1 MNEQS
6 TQPNSE
12 VVQETETMLT
22 KVQDLLRD
30 AYASG
35 WKAGYHKG
43 FEFGCATMISRG
55 LDIQGKRGDDIA

>member
-1 MNEQS
+1 MNAQNI
-6 TQPNSE
+6 QPNSE
-12 VVQETETMLT
+12 VVKETETMLT

-43 FEFGCATMISRG
+43 FEFGVATVTARSNS
-55 LDIQGKRGDDIA
+55 